1 MKHKKKNNG
10 NNKYDIEFLQA
21 VIEGLNERNIEL
33 EEEVERLKTEIAET
47 NDVNIQQDED
57 DQNYR
62 NLTKLNTLLLVL
74 MGLTQNYCDD
84 SDLGKSLR
92 KAIENFYGDTALSL
106 VKKVDF
112 RLSGRNNDEE
122 EYEEDGEEVF

>member
-1 MKHKKKNNG
+1 MKKKSKNSN
-10 NNKYDIEFLQA
+10 DITIMQDIIDNLNEKNRILTERIECLENQLDVAYGVNAGLQA
-21 VIEGLNERNIEL
+21 EQ
-33 EEEVERLKTEIAET
+33 K
-47 NDVNIQQDED
+47 DDED
-57 DQNYR
+57 YE

>member
-1 MKHKKKNNG
+1 MKKKSKNSN
-10 NNKYDIEFLQA
+10 DITIMQD
-21 VIEGLNERNIEL
+21 IIDNLNEKNRILTERIECL
-33 EEEVERLKTEIAET
+33 ENQL
-47 NDVNIQQDED
+47 DVAYGVNAGLQDEQKRD
-57 DQNYR
+57 DDYE

-112 RLSGRNNDEE
+112 RLSGRDNDEE